1 MPSCWHWCPSRA
13 VSSTVDRRGRGP
25 TLRNDLRVL
34 LLLSLVAT
42 VAVGGV
48 PPEFSGLTSSFATL
62 DGARVHYWIQGEG
75 QKAVVFVHG
84 WGCDATVWR
93 FQTSALPEGWRALYV
108 DLPGH
113 GESDAPDEIYSMEY
127 LARGV
132 AASMKDAGVERAVL
146 VGHSNGV
153 PVVRQFYRIYPE
165 KTQGIMAVEGSFRP
179 LVSDPETWNQMIA
192 PFRAENYLEAVERM
206 IPADLSAELTR
217 DIRSMMLATPQKV
230 LVSSLEGVGEAE
242 IWAEDPIAVP
252 LLVLLAE
259 SPFWTPDYEQFVR
272 GLAPYVD
279 YRVVAKASHFLQL
292 DNPDRFNEALAALL
306 SQLSS
311 HSADGR

>member
-1 MPSCWHWCPSRA
+1 MRS
-13 VSSTVDRRGRGP
+13 
-25 TLRNDLRVL
+25 DLRVL
-34 LLLSLVAT
+34 LLLILLAT
-42 VAVGGV
+42 AAMGGV
-48 PPEFSGLTSSFATL
+48 PPDFSSLTSSFATL
-62 DGARVHYWIQGEG
+62 DGARVHYWSQGEG
-75 QKAVVFVHG
+75 QRAAVFVHG

-93 FQTSALPEGWRALYV
+93 FQVAALPEGWRALYV

-113 GESDAPDEIYSMEY
+113 GESDAPDASYAMEY

-165 KTQGIMAVEGSFRP
+165 KTLGIVAVEGSFRP
-179 LVSDPETWNQMIA
+179 LVSDPEVWDQMIA

-206 IPADLSAELTR
+206 VPADLAAELTR

-230 LVSSLEGVGEAE
+230 LVSSLEGVGEAA
-242 IWAEDPIAVP
+242 IWEEDPIAVP

-259 SPFWTPDYEQFVR
+259 SPFWTLEYEQFVR
-272 GLAPYVD
+272 GLAPHVD

-292 DNPDRFNEALAALL
+292 DSPDRFNEALAAWLI
-306 SQLSS
+306 QLSS